1 MKKMIP
7 VMMLSGIIGLSACGN
22 KTEQPQQNADTLE
35 VADTIKEDTAAID
48 TPQTAEVQENAQEEK
63 TVEKNVKSTQAGGT
77 TIAVG
82 EPLAETL
89 RKAKGVTFEYNAD
102 ATSVRSISAFPTRI
116 SPRPDWIMSTPLPRT
131 LNPISTSNSNTSSRL
146 RRSRILRSTN
156 LAIS

>member
-35 VADTIKEDTAAID
+35 VADTIKEDTAAVD

-102 ATSVRSISAFPTRI
+102 YGVACNIGSPSFLYTSTAT
-116 SPRPDWIMSTPLPRT
+116 
-131 LNPISTSNSNTSSRL
+131 TS
-146 RRSRILRSTN
+146 LRSTYHKN
-156 LAIS
+156 PETFLCPIFRSSSM

>member
-1 MKKMIP
+1 MIP

-89 RKAKGVTFEYNAD
+89 RKAKGVTFEYNA
-102 ATSVRSISAFPTRI
+102 TV
-116 SPRPDWIMSTPLPRT
+116 
-131 LNPISTSNSNTSSRL
+131 
-146 RRSRILRSTN
+146 
-156 LAIS
+156 

>member
-48 TPQTAEVQENAQEEK
+48 TPQAAEVQENAQEEK

-102 ATSVRSISAFPTRI
+102 YGVACTSVRSISAFPTRI
-116 SPRPDWIMSTPLPRT
+116 SPRPDWIMSTPLLRT
-131 LNPISTSNSNTSSRL
+131 
-146 RRSRILRSTN
+146 
-156 LAIS
+156 

>member
-22 KTEQPQQNADTLE
+22 KTEQPQQNADTFE

-48 TPQTAEVQENAQEEK
+48 TPQTAEVQENAQE
-63 TVEKNVKSTQAGGT
+63 EKNVKSTQAGGT

-102 ATSVRSISAFPTRI
+102 YGVACNIGKVYISIPDEDITKAGLDYVNSLTSDIEPNLDFKLEYIKPSAKIKDFEI
-116 SPRPDWIMSTPLPRT
+116 
-131 LNPISTSNSNTSSRL
+131 N
-146 RRSRILRSTN
+146 
-156 LAIS
+156 

>member
-22 KTEQPQQNADTLE
+22 KTEQPQRNADTLE
-35 VADTIKEDTAAID
+35 VADTIKEDTAAVD

-82 EPLAETL
+82 ESLAETL
-89 RKAKGVTFEYNAD
+89 RKAKGVTFEYNPDYGVACNIGKVYISIPD
-102 ATSVRSISAFPTRI
+102 EDITKAGLDYVNSLTSDIEPNIDFKLEYIKPSAKIKDFEI
-116 SPRPDWIMSTPLPRT
+116 
-131 LNPISTSNSNTSSRL
+131 N
-146 RRSRILRSTN
+146 
-156 LAIS
+156 

>member
-35 VADTIKEDTAAID
+35 VADTIKEDTAAVD

-102 ATSVRSISAFPTRI
+102 YGVACNISIPDEDITKAGLDYVNSLTSDIEPDIDFKLEYIKPSAKIKDFEI
-116 SPRPDWIMSTPLPRT
+116 
-131 LNPISTSNSNTSSRL
+131 N
-146 RRSRILRSTN
+146 
-156 LAIS
+156 

>member
-1 MKKMIP
+1 
-7 VMMLSGIIGLSACGN
+7 MMLSGIIGLSACGN
-22 KTEQPQQNADTLE
+22 KTVQPQQNADTLE

-89 RKAKGVTFEYNAD
+89 RKAKGADYGVACNIGKVYISIPDEDITKAGLDYVNSLTSDIEPDIDFKLEYIKPSAKIKDFEIN
-102 ATSVRSISAFPTRI
+102 
-116 SPRPDWIMSTPLPRT
+116 
-131 LNPISTSNSNTSSRL
+131 
-146 RRSRILRSTN
+146 
-156 LAIS
+156 

>member
-63 TVEKNVKSTQAGGT
+63 T
-77 TIAVG
+77 
-82 EPLAETL
+82 
-89 RKAKGVTFEYNAD
+89 
-102 ATSVRSISAFPTRI
+102 
-116 SPRPDWIMSTPLPRT
+116 DWIMSTLLPRT

-156 LAIS
+156 LATS

>member
-22 KTEQPQQNADTLE
+22 KTEPPLE

-102 ATSVRSISAFPTRI
+102 YGVACNIGKVYISIPDEDITKAGLDYVNSLTSDIEPDIDFKLEYIKPSAKIKDFEI
-116 SPRPDWIMSTPLPRT
+116 
-131 LNPISTSNSNTSSRL
+131 N
-146 RRSRILRSTN
+146 
-156 LAIS
+156 

>member
-35 VADTIKEDTAAID
+35 VADTIKEDTAAVD

-77 TIAVG
+77 TISVG

-102 ATSVRSISAFPTRI
+102 YGVACNIGKVYISIPDEDITKAGLDYVNSLTSDIEPNIDFKLEYIKPSAKIKDFEI
-116 SPRPDWIMSTPLPRT
+116 
-131 LNPISTSNSNTSSRL
+131 N
-146 RRSRILRSTN
+146 
-156 LAIS
+156 

>member
-63 TVEKNVKSTQAGGT
+63 NVKSTQAGGT

-102 ATSVRSISAFPTRI
+102 YGVACNIGKVYISIPDEDITKAGLDYVNSLTSDIEPDIDFKLEYIKPSAKIKDFEI
-116 SPRPDWIMSTPLPRT
+116 
-131 LNPISTSNSNTSSRL
+131 N
-146 RRSRILRSTN
+146 
-156 LAIS
+156 

>member
-1 MKKMIP
+1 
-7 VMMLSGIIGLSACGN
+7 MMLSGIIGLSACGN

-82 EPLAETL
+82 ESLAETL

-102 ATSVRSISAFPTRI
+102 YGVACNIGKVYITKAGLDYVNSLTSDIEPNIDFKLEYIKPSAKIKDFEI
-116 SPRPDWIMSTPLPRT
+116 
-131 LNPISTSNSNTSSRL
+131 N
-146 RRSRILRSTN
+146 
-156 LAIS
+156 